1 MKIEYLERVRENAP
15 NLISLDDQDIDDI
28 KLSEALTVDDS
39 VEDCPMFKQL
49 DGLGIKQ
56 STLLSVV
63 ADKLPVKQN
72 EELVIVQSI
81 KSQDPEIK
89 ASRNI
94 QELIHTLLSDKPI
107 LQRPRTAI
115 PRKAMPITK
124 DPMRESTMSFFKQA
138 CLTTDTNTDS
148 MSNFFLKNLE
158 EAKGSITLTPDK
170 K

>member
-1 MKIEYLERVRENAP
+1 MLDFEANNVKDLDQLYYIKRCLNLQHLNLKYNPLAEGNAIGSANAGALKIEMKIEYLERVRENAP

-49 DGLGIKQ
+49 VGLGIKQ

-94 QELIHTLLSDKPI
+94 
-107 LQRPRTAI
+107 
-115 PRKAMPITK
+115 
-124 DPMRESTMSFFKQA
+124 
-138 CLTTDTNTDS
+138 
-148 MSNFFLKNLE
+148 
-158 EAKGSITLTPDK
+158 
-170 K
+170 